1 LSDYNS
7 WPSTADIHVCMSLCL
22 RVRGLLN
29 VLLSLRYHS
38 LKALR
43 EFILPSTQL
52 STHHAVLSVLYIAVY
67 DHDVIRST
75 VYTQSHSTHTRT
87 TALFYIHIIHLL
99 TISMITSDVEILLG
113 VTDRRR
119 TDRTQWDVPY
129 WQMSPAYGTS
139 HVQSN
144 VSRA

>member
-1 LSDYNS
+1 MYVIVSKSERAAERAIVTEVPWLGGSQ
-7 WPSTADIHVCMSLCL
+7 
-22 RVRGLLN
+22 RVHTPLN
-29 VLLSLRYHS
+29 AAQYS
-38 LKALR
+38 
-43 EFILPSTQL
+43 

-67 DHDVIRST
+67 DHDVIRSA
-75 VYTQSHSTHTRT
+75 VYTQSHSIHTRT